1 MDTRA
6 KPASRT
12 GSNAASSAGDR
23 PAPPAGPAEGEDEL
37 VFAVKHAVSRVYSR
51 FRSERVE
58 GDLGEVALSVLAR
71 IEKYG
76 PHTLTALSQY
86 HRVTPP
92 SMSQAVNRLTGA
104 GLAERVPD
112 PDDGRRVLIAATAE
126 GARVSREARARRNA
140 WLQACLDDLP
150 ASDRKVLARAAELL
164 TRMAD
169 S

>member
-6 KPASRT
+6 KP
-12 GSNAASSAGDR
+12 GESAGER

-71 IEKYG
+71 VEKYG

-112 PDDGRRVLIAATAE
+112 PDDRRRVLIAPTAE

-150 ASDRKVLARAAELL
+150 ESDRKVLARAAELL

>member
-1 MDTRA
+1 MEARA
-6 KPASRT
+6 TARDEEAAPA
-12 GSNAASSAGDR
+12 A
-23 PAPPAGPAEGEDEL
+23 PAPGEDEL

-71 IEKYG
+71 VEKYG
-76 PHTLTALSQY
+76 PHTLTALSRY

-112 PDDGRRVLIAATAE
+112 PQDGRRVLIAATPQ
-126 GARVSREARARRNA
+126 GAKVSREARARRNA
-140 WLQACLDDLP
+140 WLQECLDEL
-150 ASDRKVLARAAELL
+150 SDADRQVLARAAELL
-164 TRMAD
+164 TAMAD

>member
-1 MDTRA
+1 M
-6 KPASRT
+6 
-12 GSNAASSAGDR
+12 
-23 PAPPAGPAEGEDEL
+23 
-37 VFAVKHAVSRVYSR
+37 
-51 FRSERVE
+51 
-58 GDLGEVALSVLAR
+58 LAR

-150 ASDRKVLARAAELL
+150 ESDRKVLARAAELL
-164 TRMAD
+164 TAMAD

>member
-1 MDTRA
+1 MLVGPRVTPERA
-6 KPASRT
+6 
-12 GSNAASSAGDR
+12 AAAHAAAD
-23 PAPPAGPAEGEDEL
+23 EGEL
-37 VFAVKHAVSRVYSR
+37 LFAVKHAVSRMYSR

-71 IEKYG
+71 VEKYG

-86 HRVTPP
+86 YRVTPA

-112 PDDGRRVLIAATAE
+112 PEDGRRVRIAATRQGTA
-126 GARVSREARARRNA
+126 VSREARSRRNA
-140 WLQACLDDLP
+140 WLQECLDGLTDE
-150 ASDRKVLARAAELL
+150 DRAVLGRAAELL
-164 TRMAD
+164 TAMAD